1 MYQRLWEDSQK
12 VVENIT
18 EGNVSIYFYLIL
30 GVGLVILTITI
41 RMLKK
46 IKQIKKAFV
55 GTDKEK
61 KSLEYVMKRNNGVED
76 WATGYL
82 VIGIVITL
90 FSFLFFPDLAVV
102 VMKIVGTMILPILLV
117 IFLLGLLLLGI
128 KQMKETN
135 DQINKLEKKF
145 QKRNGKVK
153 EIKKEEEK

>member
-1 MYQRLWEDSQK
+1 MNLLNYIVEMYQRLWEDSQK

-76 WATGYL
+76 
-82 VIGIVITL
+82 
-90 FSFLFFPDLAVV
+90 
-102 VMKIVGTMILPILLV
+102 
-117 IFLLGLLLLGI
+117 
-128 KQMKETN
+128 
-135 DQINKLEKKF
+135 
-145 QKRNGKVK
+145 
-153 EIKKEEEK
+153 

>member
-145 QKRNGKVK
+145 QKRNEKVK